1 MASVTDSARARLISA
16 PFVIVTAATLAFF
29 VFVGIAVSTL
39 PRFIEDELGG
49 DGLAIGI
56 NLAVFSIAAI
66 AARPM
71 IARIGDRYGRRF
83 LMVGGALLA
92 GAAIATTAFV
102 HSLTTLLPLRAI
114 SGVGEAALFV
124 GAATLI
130 ADLSPS
136 ERRAEGASYFSLA
149 VFGGL
154 GIGPVV
160 GEVVLG
166 NDRYRTVYLVASL
179 FCVAAALI
187 ALAAPNRVAGVV
199 TAPVDGGEARGF
211 HRAAFLPGL
220 VLACGIGGFA
230 AFNAFLPTHAE
241 ALGMPASVPFLVYSV
256 LCLSLR
262 VVGARLPERL
272 GLGNALMAAL
282 VGISGGLL
290 LLALLDHPSGV
301 YLGTAVLAFGMA
313 LLYPSLMAFAV
324 NSVTEPERAR
334 VLASFTMFF
343 EVGTVIGGLLLGSV
357 ARFGGEQGS
366 VRGRRHPG
374 RERHLGPAPAPPAGG
389 PGASGTGRDHVPPAR
404 GRSGRRRVAAAATAR
419 RPAGP
424 SGRRVVPPRRSWAP
438 SPSVRSAPR
447 SVAPRGDSGAVPPRT
462 APPTGGGTPRPVT
475 MPLVA
480 AAGGTAVA
488 RITRQT
494 TDGGTMRG
502 GGIEC
507 RTSSTPRS
515 DRSSPV

>member
-1 MASVTDSARARLISA
+1 LISA
-16 PFVIVTAATLAFF
+16 PFVIVTFATLAFF

-49 DGLAIGI
+49 DGLAVGV

-102 HSLTTLLPLRAI
+102 HSLATLLPLRAI

-166 NDRYRTVYLVASL
+166 NDRYRAVYLVASL

-187 ALAAPNRVAGVV
+187 ALRAPNRVAGVV
-199 TAPVDGGEARGF
+199 TAPVDSEARGF
-211 HRAAFLPGL
+211 HRAALLPGL

-343 EVGTVIGGLLLGSV
+343 EVGTVVGGLLLGSV
-357 ARFGGEQGS
+357 ARFGGEQGAFAGGAILAAS
-366 VRGRRHPG
+366 GIWVLRQHLLPAA
-374 RERHLGPAPAPPAGG
+374 RERRVPVVTTPHLLEGG
-389 PGASGTGRDHVPPAR
+389 L
-404 GRSGRRRVAAAATAR
+404 
-419 RPAGP
+419 
-424 SGRRVVPPRRSWAP
+424 
-438 SPSVRSAPR
+438 
-447 SVAPRGDSGAVPPRT
+447 AV
-462 APPTGGGTPRPVT
+462 G
-475 MPLVA
+475 
-480 AAGGTAVA
+480 
-488 RITRQT
+488 
-494 TDGGTMRG
+494 
-502 GGIEC
+502 E
-507 RTSSTPRS
+507 
-515 DRSSPV
+515 

>member
-71 IARIGDRYGRRF
+71 IARIGDRYGRRV

-102 HSLTTLLPLRAI
+102 HSLATLLPLRAI

-166 NDRYRTVYLVASL
+166 NDRYRAVYLVASL

-187 ALAAPNRVAGVV
+187 ALGAPNRVAGVV
-199 TAPVDGGEARGF
+199 TAPVDGEARGF
-211 HRAAFLPGL
+211 HRAALLPGL

-262 VVGARLPERL
+262 FVGARLPERL
-272 GLGNALMAAL
+272 GLGNALLAAL

-343 EVGTVIGGLLLGSV
+343 EVGTVVGGLLLGSV
-357 ARFGGEQGS
+357 ARFGGEQGAFAGGAILAAS
-366 VRGRRHPG
+366 GIWVLRQHLLPAA
-374 RERHLGPAPAPPAGG
+374 RERRVPVVTTPHLLEGG
-389 PGASGTGRDHVPPAR
+389 L
-404 GRSGRRRVAAAATAR
+404 
-419 RPAGP
+419 
-424 SGRRVVPPRRSWAP
+424 
-438 SPSVRSAPR
+438 
-447 SVAPRGDSGAVPPRT
+447 AV
-462 APPTGGGTPRPVT
+462 G
-475 MPLVA
+475 
-480 AAGGTAVA
+480 
-488 RITRQT
+488 
-494 TDGGTMRG
+494 
-502 GGIEC
+502 E
-507 RTSSTPRS
+507 
-515 DRSSPV
+515 

>member
-1 MASVTDSARARLISA
+1 MVSA

-39 PRFIEDELGG
+39 PRFIENELGG
-49 DGLAIGI
+49 DGLAIGV

-71 IARIGDRYGRRF
+71 IARIGDRYGRRI

-102 HSLTTLLPLRAI
+102 HSLATLLPLRAI

-166 NDRYRTVYLVASL
+166 NDRYEAVYLVASL

-187 ALAAPNRVAGVV
+187 ALAAPNRVAG
-199 TAPVDGGEARGF
+199 RG
-211 HRAAFLPGL
+211 HRTGRRRRGAGLPPGR
-220 VLACGIGGFA
+220 ASSPA
-230 AFNAFLPTHAE
+230 WSWPA
-241 ALGMPASVPFLVYSV
+241 ASVGSRRSTPS
-256 LCLSLR
+256 CPRTPRPSACRPACPSSSTACSACSLR
-262 VVGARLPERL
+262 FVGARLPERL

-301 YLGTAVLAFGMA
+301 YLGTTVLAFGMA

-357 ARFGGEQGS
+357 ARFGGEQGAFAGGAVLAAS
-366 VRGRRHPG
+366 
-374 RERHLGPAPAPPAGG
+374 RHLGAAPAPAAGG
-389 PGASGTGRDHVPPAR
+389 PRASGS
-404 GRSGRRRVAAAATAR
+404 RS
-419 RPAGP
+419 
-424 SGRRVVPPRRSWAP
+424 
-438 SPSVRSAPR
+438 
-447 SVAPRGDSGAVPPRT
+447 
-462 APPTGGGTPRPVT
+462 
-475 MPLVA
+475 
-480 AAGGTAVA
+480 
-488 RITRQT
+488 
-494 TDGGTMRG
+494 
-502 GGIEC
+502 
-507 RTSSTPRS
+507 
-515 DRSSPV
+515 

>member
-1 MASVTDSARARLISA
+1 MASVTDSARARLISV
-16 PFVIVTAATLAFF
+16 PFVIVTLATLAFF

-92 GAAIATTAFV
+92 AVAIAATAFV
-102 HSLTTLLPLRAI
+102 ESLTTLLPLRAI

-160 GEVVLG
+160 GELVLG
-166 NDRYRTVYLVASL
+166 NDRYRAVYLVASL

-241 ALGMPASVPFLVYSV
+241 ALGMPASVPFLIYSV

-262 VVGARLPERL
+262 IVGARLPERL

-290 LLALLDHPSGV
+290 LLAVLDHPSGV
-301 YLGTAVLAFGMA
+301 YVGTAVLACGMA

-324 NSVTEPERAR
+324 NSVSEPERAR

-343 EVGTVIGGLLLGSV
+343 EVGTVTGGLLLGSV
-357 ARFGGEQGS
+357 ARFGGEQGAFAGGAILAAS
-366 VRGRRHPG
+366 GIWVLRQHLLPAA
-374 RERHLGPAPAPPAGG
+374 RERRAP
-389 PGASGTGRDHVPPAR
+389 V
-404 GRSGRRRVAAAATAR
+404 
-419 RPAGP
+419 
-424 SGRRVVPPRRSWAP
+424 
-438 SPSVRSAPR
+438 
-447 SVAPRGDSGAVPPRT
+447 
-462 APPTGGGTPRPVT
+462 
-475 MPLVA
+475 M
-480 AAGGTAVA
+480 
-488 RITRQT
+488 
-494 TDGGTMRG
+494 
-502 GGIEC
+502 
-507 RTSSTPRS
+507 STPHLLEGGLA
-515 DRSSPV
+515 VGE